1 MHDCV
6 MDYLFDQALDE
17 LTRDKDRFLDW
28 DEREPVNRPPDDED
42 SWEENC
48 VTEKEW
54 KRRNAIYSAEWKK
67 EQEEIR
73 KRYEGVKTW

>member
-1 MHDCV
+1 MYDSMRDHE
-6 MDYLFDQALDE
+6 FEEAL
-17 LTRDKDRFLDW
+17 RDLERFLDD

-67 EQEEIR
+67 EQEAIR
-73 KRYEGVKTW
+73 ERYEGVKL

>member
-1 MHDCV
+1 MARSIEKV
-6 MDYLFDQALDE
+6 IEETIRQMDE
-17 LTRDKDRFLDW
+17 ERFLDW

-67 EQEEIR
+67 EQEAIR
-73 KRYEGVKTW
+73 ARYHNAKLSR